1 MKALVK
7 TDEVILLN
15 ERTDPFVI
23 RHLAWM
29 QTQGYTLNEN
39 WEPLTNDE
47 QVPPAVSE
55 VTETET
61 AEETAAEETVTTSE
75 TTSSLG
81 SDDSVIVIN
90 GKTYT
95 KAELEA
101 VLKNL

>member
-39 WEPLTNDE
+39 WEP
-47 QVPPAVSE
+47 P
-55 VTETET
+55 VTDGEPVLAESVTET
-61 AEETAAEETVTTSE
+61 AEETAAEETVTI
-75 TTSSLG
+75 
-81 SDDSVIVIN
+81 D

-95 KAELEA
+95 KSELKKLLE
-101 VLKNL
+101 

>member
-39 WEPLTNDE
+39 WEPPTIDE
-47 QVPPAVSE
+47 QVPPAVNE

-61 AEETAAEETVTTSE
+61 VEETVAEETVTI
-75 TTSSLG
+75 
-81 SDDSVIVIN
+81 D

-95 KAELEA
+95 KSELKKLLE
-101 VLKNL
+101 